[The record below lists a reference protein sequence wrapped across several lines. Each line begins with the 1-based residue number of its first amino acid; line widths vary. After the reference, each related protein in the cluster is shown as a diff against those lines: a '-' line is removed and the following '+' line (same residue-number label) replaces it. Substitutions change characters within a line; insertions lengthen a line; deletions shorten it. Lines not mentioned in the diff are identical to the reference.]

1 MARKKTEL
9 VCLYWDDVNEFIKT
23 LTSISQINRIQIIC
37 LLRQNKTMPVNDIVE
52 KLKLR
57 QNLVSHHLWELKK
70 VGILEAKRAWKQIF
84 YSINEE
90 FYKKFVDW
98 MDEFFKWEIK

>member
-9 VCLYWDDVNEFIKT
+9 DLVCCGEYSDFINT
-23 LTSISQINRIQIIC
+23 FTSISQINRIQIIC
-37 LLRQNKTMPVNDIVE
+37 LLNETPTMPVNDIVE

-70 VGILEAKRAWKQIF
+70 IWILEWKRAGKQIF
-84 YSINEE
+84 YSINRD
-90 FYKKFVDW
+90 FYNKFVEW
-98 MDEFFKWEIK
+98 MDAFFKQPK